1 MPRFAWRS
9 VGAGVAATL
18 LTFVAAEAAL
28 RIIYLGRDRFV
39 EAVPLPYRIGDDYG
53 PIPPWFDSS
62 HMLEPD
68 ARLLWHNRSSF
79 HARYLALFVPF
90 PDDESRIRLVRRFS
104 PSLPASLSGAPRW
117 DVTLDS
123 RGFRD
128 GEFAEH
134 KAPGTF
140 RILCLGDSWT
150 FGANVAQDDS
160 YPRQLE
166 RLLARRYPA
175 ARFEV
180 LNLGVLGYSSF
191 QGKQLMALRAVDW
204 DPDAVVVGFGMND
217 GRVAGYRDKDLAS
230 SQASLASQAAGVLEH
245 VEVYKLLRYWALLV
259 HARLPSTGEAFR
271 AEAHPPGA
279 AADYAALEAWTRVSL
294 ADYQANL
301 REMIALGRGRG
312 ADVVLL
318 DNEIDRGPY
327 GEALER
333 VAAEDHAALVHSD
346 RLIHAAQS
354 RIETELARRF
364 ELRTAGFE
372 GGDRAS
378 GEPVRVVFRVSAGAA
393 AVPHAMYV
401 VGDQPAL
408 GDLVPNRVALHDDGM
423 EGDEHAGDGVWS
435 YAVSLPAGT
444 VVHYAYTNSG
454 REGVWEGLDVPAIR
468 SFVVSG
474 QGGTLYRPVESFGSV
489 YLQSDSW
496 HTDAAGLGEIARAVL
511 GVLENE
517 PGFVRFLAGSADSSA
532 TASSAAHSNFG
543 G

>member
-28 RIIYLGRDRFV
+28 RILYLGRDRFV

-68 ARLLWHNRSSF
+68 ARLLWRNRSGF

-90 PDDESRIRLVRRFS
+90 ADDESRIRLVRRFS
-104 PSLPASLSGAPRW
+104 PSLPASLSAAPRW

-230 SQASLASQAAGVLEH
+230 SQSSLASQAAAALEH

-259 HARLPSTGEAFR
+259 HARLPSTGQAFR

-364 ELRTAGFE
+364 ELRTAGFD
-372 GGDRAS
+372 GGDGAS
-378 GEPVRVVFRVSAGAA
+378 GQPVRVVFRVSSAAA

-408 GDLVPNRVALHDDGM
+408 GDLVPNRVALHDDGT

-435 YAVSLPAGT
+435 YAVSLPAGA

-511 GVLENE
+511 GALENE
-517 PGFVRFLAGSADSSA
+517 PGFARFLASSADSSA